1 MYIYAPHVSMVP
13 TESRSVLDSP
23 RTGVKDSCEL
33 LCGFWELNPG
43 PLEGKSV
50 LLTAEPIEV
59 FFIEGRRGCKEL

>member
-43 PLEGKSV
+43 PLEKY
-50 LLTAEPIEV
+50 LLSALIH
-59 FFIEGRRGCKEL
+59 